1 MPRSVILKD
10 YIIQVRGVSYK
21 PEDSSLVQKN
31 DYIPIL
37 RANNIKNGKI
47 NYDELVYVKKSKIK
61 ESQILKKGDIL
72 ICTSSGSKELVGKS
86 AMFQDDILC
95 SFGAFCKVIRANNI
109 NNLYLN
115 NYFQSPKYKKDIK
128 KSSTGANINNLKDS
142 DFDNL
147 TINLVSENE
156 QKDVSNELNKIIEL
170 IDLKNNLKD
179 KLKKLI
185 FAQYNYMFNNIYDNQ
200 KNFERKKIADLVE
213 KNVSKLKSTY
223 SEGQIINYVDIS
235 SIDREKNII
244 KGTTKY
250 KVGEEPSRAQQCLE
264 VNDILMATVRP
275 NLKNIAV
282 LTKKYD
288 NPIGTSGFCV
298 LRCRN
303 CKKNWLLY
311 SILTNEFTNS
321 MNKKTTGASYPAI
334 KNSDILDFEI
344 PVPPIEL
351 QNKFE
356 NFVEDVNSISKQ
368 LDNSIQKME
377 NLLEIRMN
385 NYFN

>member
-1 MPRSVILKD
+1 MPKSIILKD

-21 PEDSSLVQKN
+21 PEDSSLVPKN

-128 KSSTGANINNLKDS
+128 RSSTGANINNLKDS

-213 KNVSKLKSTY
+213 KNVSKLRSTY

-235 SIDREKNII
+235 SIDREKNIV

-356 NFVEDVNSISKQ
+356 NFVEEVNSISKQ

>member
-1 MPRSVILKD
+1 MSKSVNLKD

-21 PEDSSLVQKN
+21 PEDSSLIPKD

-37 RANNIKNGKI
+37 RANNIRNGKI
-47 NYDELVYVKKSKIK
+47 NYDELIYVKKSKVK
-61 ESQILKKGDIL
+61 ENQILKKGDIL

-86 AMFQDDILC
+86 AMFEDDILC

-109 NNLYLN
+109 DNLYLN
-115 NYFQSPKYKKDIK
+115 NYFQSPKYRNDIK
-128 KSSTGANINNLKDS
+128 KSSTGANISNLNDS

-147 TINLVSENE
+147 TINLVSESE
-156 QKDVSNELNKIIEL
+156 QRNISNELIKIIEIL
-170 IDLKNNLKD
+170 DLKNNQRE

-185 FAQYNYMFNNIYDNQ
+185 FAQYNYMFDNIYNNQ
-200 KNFERKKIADLVE
+200 KDFERKKIRDLVE
-213 KNVSKLKSTY
+213 NNISKLKSTY
-223 SEGQIINYVDIS
+223 SEGEIINYIDIS
-235 SIDREKNII
+235 SIDKEKNIV
-244 KGTTKY
+244 KGTKKY
-250 KVGEEPSRAQQCLE
+250 NVGENPSRAQQCLE
-264 VNDILMATVRP
+264 INDILMSTVRP

-282 LTKKYD
+282 LTEKYD

-298 LRCRN
+298 LRCKN

-334 KNSDILDFEI
+334 KNSDVLDFEL

-351 QNKFE
+351 QNEFE
-356 NFVEDVNSISKQ
+356 NFVESINYIYKQ
-368 LDNSIQKME
+368 LEESITKIE
-377 NLLEIRMN
+377 SLLEGRMN
-385 NYFN
+385 YYFN

>member
-1 MPRSVILKD
+1 MPKSIILKD

-21 PEDSSLVQKN
+21 PEDSSLVPKN

-128 KSSTGANINNLKDS
+128 RSSTGANINNLKDS

-213 KNVSKLKSTY
+213 KNVSKLRSTY

-235 SIDREKNII
+235 SIDREKNIV

-264 VNDILMATVRP
+264 VNDILIATVRP

>member
-86 AMFQDDILC
+86 AMFQADILC

>member
-1 MPRSVILKD
+1 MPKSIILKD

-21 PEDSSLVQKN
+21 PEDSSLVPKN

-128 KSSTGANINNLKDS
+128 RSSTGANINNLKDS

-213 KNVSKLKSTY
+213 KNVSKLRSTY

-235 SIDREKNII
+235 SIDREKNIV

>member
-1 MPRSVILKD
+1 MD
-10 YIIQVRGVSYK
+10 
-21 PEDSSLVQKN
+21 
-31 DYIPIL
+31 
-37 RANNIKNGKI
+37 
-47 NYDELVYVKKSKIK
+47 
-61 ESQILKKGDIL
+61 
-72 ICTSSGSKELVGKS
+72 
-86 AMFQDDILC
+86 FLC
-95 SFGAFCKVIRANNI
+95 
-109 NNLYLN
+109 
-115 NYFQSPKYKKDIK
+115 
-128 KSSTGANINNLKDS
+128 
-142 DFDNL
+142 
-147 TINLVSENE
+147 
-156 QKDVSNELNKIIEL
+156 
-170 IDLKNNLKD
+170 
-179 KLKKLI
+179 
-185 FAQYNYMFNNIYDNQ
+185 Q

-213 KNVSKLKSTY
+213 KNVSKLRSIY

-235 SIDREKNII
+235 SIDREKNIV

-385 NYFN
+385 NDFN

>member
-1 MPRSVILKD
+1 MPKSIILKD

-21 PEDSSLVQKN
+21 PEDSSLVPKN

-128 KSSTGANINNLKDS
+128 RSSTGANINNLKDS

-213 KNVSKLKSTY
+213 KNVSKLRSIY

-235 SIDREKNII
+235 SIDREKNIV

-321 MNKKTTGASYPAI
+321 MNKKTIGASYPAI

>member
-147 TINLVSENE
+147 TINLVYENE
-156 QKDVSNELNKIIEL
+156 QKDVSNELNKIIDL

>member
-1 MPRSVILKD
+1 MPKSIILKD

-21 PEDSSLVQKN
+21 PEDSSLVPKN
-31 DYIPIL
+31 DYFPIL

-128 KSSTGANINNLKDS
+128 RSSTGANINNLKDS

-213 KNVSKLKSTY
+213 KNVSKLRSTY

-235 SIDREKNII
+235 SIDREKNIV

-356 NFVEDVNSISKQ
+356 NFVEEVNSISKQ